1 MGLRTLLSALSWRSS
16 IRRFT
21 VMSTFLALL
30 LLLVGDGWL
39 RYHGAAQRLT
49 GQHDQALVRVT
60 AAYAQALAAQGPT
73 VATLPVRVLQ
83 EATGVS
89 QPPRLRF
96 RVTDEAGRL
105 LAGEP
110 DLPAP
115 LPAVW
120 GLQEVETQSVALYD
134 DKFRG
139 DVVRVS
145 ASRLVLT
152 HGAQASTVTVQVLEP
167 YTARLAAQGDLLRG
181 IVWRSAW
188 LLLLAMLLI
197 GAVMHLALQPLR
209 QLRGELHGR
218 LPTDHRL
225 LTTER
230 PEELSP
236 LVHAMNRLLTVQQAS
251 VDQQRKFLADASHQ
265 LRTPLAVLRTQLQGL
280 TSGQLDAKETLAKM
294 LRTVERATGLA
305 NQLLSMAKVDQLAR
319 QGEWQPVDLEAVARD
334 VALEF
339 SPLVARKRLD
349 FSLESCPLT
358 VQSDAWL
365 LGELVRN
372 LLSNAIH
379 HSSKGGSLGIVVR
392 RLRGELELIVW
403 DQGGGVDEAVRQR
416 LFEPFAASKGGT
428 GIGLGL
434 SICRQIA
441 ESMNASVDLFNRIE
455 AGRVI
460 GVDAVVRWPQSM
472 GSGGDP
478 AEQSSGGQAPSLGSG
493 AGLAVPLHRQSA
505 QVAVFIPRRSALV
518 LPFPRPSSFG
528 AAAASSSSVG
538 LS

>member
-1 MGLRTLLSALSWRSS
+1 MGMRTLLAALSWRKS
-16 IRRFT
+16 IRRFVAT
-21 VMSTFLALL
+21 GALLALL
-30 LLLVGDGWL
+30 LLLVGDGWFSY
-39 RYHGAAQRLT
+39 RQAANRLT
-49 GQHDQALVRVT
+49 GQHDRALVRVT
-60 AAYAQALAAQGPT
+60 AAYAQALATQGPT
-73 VATLPVRVLQ
+73 VAALPARVLQ
-83 EATGVS
+83 EAMGLN
-89 QPPRLRF
+89 QPPHLRF
-96 RVTDEAGRL
+96 RVVDEAGRL
-105 LAGEP
+105 LVGEP

-115 LPAVW
+115 PPAAW
-120 GLQEVETQSVALYD
+120 EGLKDAESAALYD

-139 DVVRVS
+139 DLVRVC
-145 ASRLVLT
+145 ALRLVLARG
-152 HGAQASTVTVQVLEP
+152 GAQALPVTAQVLEP
-167 YTARLAAQGDLLRG
+167 YGGRLAAQGELLRE

-197 GAVMHLALQPLR
+197 GAVMQLALRPLR
-209 QLRGELHGR
+209 QLMAEVNGR

-225 LTTER
+225 LATER
-230 PEELSP
+230 PEELAP
-236 LVHAMNRLLTVQQAS
+236 LVQAMNQLLTVQQAS

-280 TSGQLDAKETLAKM
+280 TSGQLDVKETLAKM

-319 QGEWQPVDLEAVARD
+319 QGEWQPVDVEAVARD

-339 SPLVARKRLD
+339 APLVARKRLD
-349 FSLESCPLT
+349 FSLESSPLL

-365 LGELVRN
+365 LGELLRN

-379 HSSKGGSLGIVVR
+379 HSSKGAALGIVVR

-403 DQGGGVDEAVRQR
+403 DQGGGVDEAVRER
-416 LFEPFAASKGGT
+416 LFEPFSASKGGT

-441 ESMNASVDLFNRIE
+441 ESMNASVALFNRVE

-472 GSGGDP
+472 GAGGASPAQPGGDERAP
-478 AEQSSGGQAPSLGSG
+478 ADG
-493 AGLAVPLHRQSA
+493 GLARLAATDARHPLQQAR
-505 QVAVFIPRRSALV
+505 FIPRRSALV
-518 LPFPRPSSFG
+518 LPFPRPFG
-528 AAAASSSSVG
+528 AGKAAHSSG
-538 LS
+538 AL